1 MRHFDMQVAQEARY
15 TAEDL
20 ISAYQMSGH
29 SEKFENACKL
39 LRIGV
44 QGLRDIGASSA
55 TVSVVLKNEFRNAF
69 QGRSGI
75 HPSMEMVKYDQAD
88 ASPLQWC
95 RNQLPV
101 WPIAPAVDH
110 IVFSGDK
117 TIVFWKDGTK
127 TMVSCMEGQAFDE
140 YSGFVAAL
148 AKKLY
153 GSTSQVKKLVK
164 KTGKNQNAAIQK
176 RREKKALK
184 KALNEKKE
192 G

>member
-1 MRHFDMQVAQEARY
+1 MRPFSPEQSRSYMLAMCELSQIVKSSDEFEAACALAGKS
-15 TAEDL
+15 AEIL
-20 ISAYQMSGH
+20 KNLGIS
-29 SEKFENACKL
+29 
-39 LRIGV
+39 
-44 QGLRDIGASSA
+44 SSA
-55 TVSVVLKNEFRNAF
+55 AAVIMKNAFRNAF
-69 QGRSGI
+69 EGRSGI
-75 HPSMEMVKYDQAD
+75 HPSMEMVKYEQAD
-88 ASPLQWC
+88 ATPLQWC
-95 RNQLPV
+95 RSQIPV
-101 WPIAPAVDH
+101 WPVAPAVDR

-127 TMVSCMEGQAFDE
+127 TMVSCTEGQPFDE